1 MNSVPFYITCGTIAI
16 LILMLWFIASAKNKR
31 ILHYILLAAIIEIFI
46 FNSAVILRG
55 ILGSN
60 LEQFIIW
67 ENISYIGAAAVP
79 VTLVLLGIAYAQPDK
94 GFRKRLLLL
103 LVIPVITQI
112 VLWTNDSHH
121 FFYSGFEQGSNG
133 MYAFADLGFY
143 AYIHIAYSY
152 VCLITGLGY
161 LSYFAIKNSGVW
173 SAQAVLII
181 LGSIVPLVTNI
192 CYFLNVPGFDGYST
206 PIAFTFTLG
215 LYLLGMFRFS
225 FLRITPVA
233 LQTVINRISDSFIVV
248 DTDMNIIDFNKPFE
262 SNFRILQGLQ
272 KGANFYRIVAE
283 AQHDVIDNGDMFSI
297 EAVQFRDMILSAAQE
312 NDTLITDFELS
323 IDGNH
328 QYYNAEF
335 TPIQQRSRNTAV
347 VVLVKNVTQHIK
359 DMQQIQDNQSIMLE
373 RERLASLGQLIGGIA
388 HNLKT
393 PIMSV
398 AGGIDQIKFLA
409 EEYESS
415 VDDPEVTD
423 EDHKEIA
430 GEIKGW
436 LSKMK
441 GHMAYMSDII
451 STVKDQATNF
461 ANSEQ
466 EWFTLD
472 EVLKRVKILMQHEI
486 TKNRCH
492 YIEDIRV
499 DRNLRIEGGVNS
511 MVQIL
516 DNIIVNAVQ
525 AYGKKGGDIIM
536 QVSKEEEKLH
546 FVISDYGKGIKEDV
560 KSRLFKEM
568 ITTKGKNGTGL
579 GLYMSYSTIKGMFR
593 GDMWVESTVGEGT
606 DFHIKVLLYDERK
619 EEEAEEMTEEN
630 ANESTQE
637 FAGDSVVEV
646 SEDA

>member
-1 MNSVPFYITCGTIAI
+1 MRTTLRYFKACKKGQT
-16 LILMLWFIASAKNKR
+16 FIK
-31 ILHYILLAAIIEIFI
+31 
-46 FNSAVILRG
+46 
-55 ILGSN
+55 
-60 LEQFIIW
+60 
-67 ENISYIGAAAVP
+67 
-79 VTLVLLGIAYAQPDK
+79 
-94 GFRKRLLLL
+94 
-103 LVIPVITQI
+103 
-112 VLWTNDSHH
+112 
-121 FFYSGFEQGSNG
+121 
-133 MYAFADLGFY
+133 
-143 AYIHIAYSY
+143 
-152 VCLITGLGY
+152 
-161 LSYFAIKNSGVW
+161 
-173 SAQAVLII
+173 
-181 LGSIVPLVTNI
+181 
-192 CYFLNVPGFDGYST
+192 
-206 PIAFTFTLG
+206 
-215 LYLLGMFRFS
+215 
-225 FLRITPVA
+225 
-233 LQTVINRISDSFIVV
+233 
-248 DTDMNIIDFNKPFE
+248 
-262 SNFRILQGLQ
+262 
-272 KGANFYRIVAE
+272 IVAE
-283 AQHDVIDNGDMFSI
+283 AQHDAIDNGEMFSI
-297 EAVQFRDMILSAAQE
+297 ETVQFRDMILSAAQE

-323 IDGNH
+323 ADGVH
-328 QYYNAEF
+328 QFYTAEF
-335 TPIQQRSRNTAV
+335 TPIQQRGRNTAV

-415 VDDPEVTD
+415 VDDPEVTE

-430 GEIKGW
+430 GEIKSW

-461 ANSEQ
+461 ASSEQ

-560 KSRLFKEM
+560 KNRLFKEM

-579 GLYMSYSTIKGMFR
+579 GLYIVVQYYKRYVPGR
-593 GDMWVESTVGEGT
+593 YVG
-606 DFHIKVLLYDERK
+606 
-619 EEEAEEMTEEN
+619 
-630 ANESTQE
+630 
-637 FAGDSVVEV
+637 
-646 SEDA
+646 

>member
-1 MNSVPFYITCGTIAI
+1 
-16 LILMLWFIASAKNKR
+16 
-31 ILHYILLAAIIEIFI
+31 
-46 FNSAVILRG
+46 
-55 ILGSN
+55 
-60 LEQFIIW
+60 
-67 ENISYIGAAAVP
+67 
-79 VTLVLLGIAYAQPDK
+79 
-94 GFRKRLLLL
+94 
-103 LVIPVITQI
+103 
-112 VLWTNDSHH
+112 
-121 FFYSGFEQGSNG
+121 
-133 MYAFADLGFY
+133 
-143 AYIHIAYSY
+143 
-152 VCLITGLGY
+152 
-161 LSYFAIKNSGVW
+161 
-173 SAQAVLII
+173 
-181 LGSIVPLVTNI
+181 
-192 CYFLNVPGFDGYST
+192 
-206 PIAFTFTLG
+206 
-215 LYLLGMFRFS
+215 
-225 FLRITPVA
+225 
-233 LQTVINRISDSFIVV
+233 
-248 DTDMNIIDFNKPFE
+248 MNIIDFNKPFE
-262 SNFRILQGLQ
+262 SNFKILKGLQ

-283 AQHDVIDNGDMFSI
+283 AQQDVIDNGDMISI
-297 EAVQFRDMILSAAQE
+297 EAVQFRDMIMSAAQE

-323 IDGNH
+323 VDGVH
-328 QYYNAEF
+328 QYYTAEF

-430 GEIKGW
+430 GEIKSW
-436 LSKMK
+436 LAKMK

-461 ANSEQ
+461 ASSEQ

-560 KSRLFKEM
+560 KNRLFKEM

-630 ANESTQE
+630 ANESTQA